1 MHEAGVD
8 AGGYR
13 SISDADALRATGQY
27 RVLRPAELVDE
38 LKAKGPFGF
47 AMFHQL
53 MGGIPPELGWR
64 SLRLFETEVLPKL

>member
-1 MHEAGVD
+1 
-8 AGGYR
+8 
-13 SISDADALRATGQY
+13 
-27 RVLRPAELVDE
+27 VLRPTELVDE

-47 AMFHQL
+47 AMFHPL